1 VQDTLSSNVSMF
13 LRSFL
18 FIIVSLIIMCFIS
31 LPLTGVTFAGI
42 LPLVLFANFHQGWM
56 RT

>member
-42 LPLVLFANFHQGWM
+42 LPLVLFANFH
-56 RT
+56 